1 MYTLIITPQAQ
12 VYTFHTNGQHH
23 FSRCKSRH
31 QHWPTWLMVMICK
44 DYGLLPSSIGI
55 PLIASRTILE
65 VWIRRQNSSIFSCLL
80 FSSSLWSF
88 CYLRVFAGLM
98 PYNCFPHIAPP
109 IVSVIGFAIFKK
121 IILFDIIY
129 RLYKKSPYIRTS
141 HGLLVTI
148 ITLFHLTKKESKMR
162 NKKYLSPTLYHPLDE
177 APRVDSH
184 LRDEK

>member
-12 VYTFHTNGQHH
+12 VYTLHTNGQHH

-31 QHWPTWLMVMICK
+31 HHWPIWLMVMICK
-44 DYGLLPSSIGI
+44 DYGSLPSSIGI

-65 VWIRRQNSSIFSCLL
+65 VWIRRPNSSIFSCLL

-121 IILFDIIY
+121 IILFDIIHH
-129 RLYKKSPYIRTS
+129 LYKNITRIANAVQVTLWWSIN
-141 HGLLVTI
+141 LVVNVMI
-148 ITLFHLTKKESKMR
+148 QVSQLVSNSQLCH
-162 NKKYLSPTLYHPLDE
+162 
-177 APRVDSH
+177 
-184 LRDEK
+184 

>member
-12 VYTFHTNGQHH
+12 VYTLHTNGQHY

-44 DYGLLPSSIGI
+44 DYDLLPSSIGI

-65 VWIRRQNSSIFSCLL
+65 VWIRRPNSSIFSCPL

-88 CYLRVFAGLM
+88 CYLRVFARLM

-121 IILFDIIY
+121 IILLDIIY
-129 RLYKKSPYIRTS
+129 HLYKKKSIYKDLAWLTCHHHNTFPS
-141 HGLLVTI
+141 HQKGI
-148 ITLFHLTKKESKMR
+148 KHEKSKISIT
-162 NKKYLSPTLYHPLDE
+162 HPLPP
-177 APRVDSH
+177 PRWSPAC
-184 LRDEK
+184 R